1 MDVIYQYKC
10 IKISKLSKLLNYNDE
25 DKIKS
30 EIDELNKKLDV
41 INLTIKVFDDY
52 SLLVNLIADDNV
64 FNNYNQ
70 SELLFLKSVLSAIIN
85 NDDYRI
91 SSNNSLNLQST
102 LTLSYKQ
109 EFLDKLVDTYWLKS
123 DDEFYY
129 LGIRSLIELND
140 LLVDLSDKDLYFSHF
155 NHIIVTNV
163 SVFLLYSC
171 RINILQGYHCSNC
184 ETAITKKQSTKLNLS
199 TCPSCKTEWK
209 PVEIP

>member
-1 MDVIYQYKC
+1 MSSSLMDVIYQYKC
-10 IKISKLSKLLNYNDE
+10 IKVSKLSKLLNYNDE

-30 EIDELNKKLDV
+30 EIDQLNKKLDV

-52 SLLVNLIADDNV
+52 CLLVNLIADENV

-70 SELLFLKSVLSAIIN
+70 SELLFLKSILSAIIN
-85 NDDYRI
+85 NDDYRL
-91 SSNNSLNLQST
+91 SSNSSLNLQST

-109 EFLDKLVDTYWLKS
+109 EFLNKLVDTYWLKS

-155 NHIIVTNV
+155 NHIIVTN
-163 SVFLLYSC
+163 
-171 RINILQGYHCSNC
+171 GYHCSNC

-199 TCPSCKTEWK
+199 ICPSCKTDWK